1 MHKEQRYRTK
11 ARADSFSLFGVDYS
25 LCILKQR
32 EVSLGK
38 DNSLLEVA
46 NRCSDGVSLIYQAY
60 LDKALNE
67 NSPVMSPGQDLTH
80 CKREKKMIDFVQ
92 MVRIKQVGNYLS
104 VTNVV

>member
-1 MHKEQRYRTK
+1 MWVKEEKNAKWDIIFHYYTHMLNSLSRTWKEPMHKEQRYTTK

-46 NRCSDGVSLIYQAY
+46 NRCSDGVSLIYQA
-60 LDKALNE
+60 
-67 NSPVMSPGQDLTH
+67 
-80 CKREKKMIDFVQ
+80 
-92 MVRIKQVGNYLS
+92 
-104 VTNVV
+104 